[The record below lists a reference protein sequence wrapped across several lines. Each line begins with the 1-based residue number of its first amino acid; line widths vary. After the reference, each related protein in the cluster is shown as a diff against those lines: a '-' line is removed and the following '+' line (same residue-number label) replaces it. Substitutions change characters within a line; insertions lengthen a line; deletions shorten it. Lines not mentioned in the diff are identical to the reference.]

1 MVRFLGRM
9 KTQMVDYK
17 NLAELALI
25 IGELRVIINSSGQN
39 MFSKQAL
46 YDMRVA
52 LNKLQKMFVEQLA
65 PLSSNETKASP
76 VSSGLP
82 KNTALVNGAVVVA
95 ESKADPKA
103 DPKIDIPIDAKPNI
117 GVVDGA
123 FVVGQENSSDESSER
138 VKIKTSKKTKK

>member
-1 MVRFLGRM
+1 M

-39 MFSKQAL
+39 VFSKQAL

-95 ESKADPKA
+95 ESKADPK
-103 DPKIDIPIDAKPNI
+103 IDIPIDAKPNI

>member
-39 MFSKQAL
+39 VFSKQAL

-95 ESKADPKA
+95 ESKADPK
-103 DPKIDIPIDAKPNI
+103 IDIPIDAKPNI